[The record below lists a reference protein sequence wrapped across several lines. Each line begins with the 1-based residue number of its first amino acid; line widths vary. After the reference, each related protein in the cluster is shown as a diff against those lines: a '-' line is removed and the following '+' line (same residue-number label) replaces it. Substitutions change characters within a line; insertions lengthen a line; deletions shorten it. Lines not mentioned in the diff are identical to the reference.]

1 MLLGKP
7 FLMLFKRWLYLLLAG
22 AILLALSIW
31 AQDWL
36 AVSRNCPSVKVKA
49 CTPEV
54 PKLNKSLVLI
64 LLAQAPKNKVEHNR
78 VAVSFTFII
87 IPCRRVDYCQSKNV
101 YMAEQSLMLTLNA
114 MVLVHAIYVP
124 AFCWHVFIGRGDI
137 ICAGAENMANSKI
150 RFV

>member
-1 MLLGKP
+1 M
-7 FLMLFKRWLYLLLAG
+7 
-22 AILLALSIW
+22 
-31 AQDWL
+31 
-36 AVSRNCPSVKVKA
+36 A

-54 PKLNKSLVLI
+54 PKLNRSVVLI

-137 ICAGAENMANSKI
+137 ICAGAEDEANGKVS
-150 RFV
+150 FV